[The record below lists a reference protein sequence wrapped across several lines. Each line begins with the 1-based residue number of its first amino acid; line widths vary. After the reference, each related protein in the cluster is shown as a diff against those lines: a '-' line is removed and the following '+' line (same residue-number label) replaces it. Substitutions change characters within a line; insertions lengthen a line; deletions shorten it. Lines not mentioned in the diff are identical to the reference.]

1 MDAPPVFHIGVKVN
15 DVIKSKRKQKKDK
28 MLGEYYINRHMNL
41 NKPNN
46 LRQWTIPSGLT
57 VSKSIIC
64 KFMMMCSCSHLEIN
78 NKINEMLYINKL
90 KPPFSK
96 TAAWIPPEC
105 VSRYI
110 QDSIKKECDE
120 WLKVKAIYSKIIK
133 FIISIRKL
141 CNTIKIKRALRNV
154 MNKCDPV
161 TLEEPVK
168 PIHIINFKKRCSYVY
183 ELDTIRKTINNR
195 LLTSDYM
202 FSNPQLPINI
212 LSNEPFTFYQLVS
225 IHSQFKKYG
234 ICSWVFDR
242 FKASNFNLER
252 FSLYN
257 RQQLKI
263 RAIEHFFT
271 AENDLYQ
278 ETVLDYFLLSDD
290 TALTNVDDV
299 DYYSIFK
306 RALYSK
312 NHSPYIKRWITT
324 TKRYYI
330 AKELQDSIHLKT
342 VLLLTENLYS
352 DIDMYL

>member
-1 MDAPPVFHIGVKVN
+1 M
-15 DVIKSKRKQKKDK
+15 
-28 MLGEYYINRHMNL
+28 
-41 NKPNN
+41 
-46 LRQWTIPSGLT
+46 
-57 VSKSIIC
+57 
-64 KFMMMCSCSHLEIN
+64 
-78 NKINEMLYINKL
+78 

-105 VSRYI
+105 VLRYI

-195 LLTSDYM
+195 LLLSDYM
-202 FSNPQLPINI
+202 FSNPQLPVNI

-225 IHSQFKKYG
+225 IHSQFKNYG
-234 ICSWVFDR
+234 VCSWVFDR

-299 DYYSIFK
+299 DYYIIFK

-312 NHSPYIKRWITT
+312 NHSPYIKRWIAT

-330 AKELQDSIHLKT
+330 AKELQDSTQLKT

-352 DIDMYL
+352 EIDMYL

>member
-1 MDAPPVFHIGVKVN
+1 MDAPPVFHIGVKMN
-15 DVIKSKRKQKKDK
+15 SYSKSKKKLKKDK
-28 MLGEYYINRHMNL
+28 MLREHYINNQINL
-41 NKPNN
+41 NKASN
-46 LRQWTIPSGLT
+46 LRQWTIPSGLI
-57 VSKSIIC
+57 VSKSIVC

-78 NKINEMLYINKL
+78 TKINDMLYINKL

-105 VSRYI
+105 VIRYI

-133 FIISIRKL
+133 FIISIRRL
-141 CNTIKIKRALRNV
+141 CNAIKIKRALRNV

-168 PIHIINFKKRCSYVY
+168 PIYIINFKKGCSYVY

-195 LLTSDYM
+195 LLLSDYM
-202 FSNPQLPINI
+202 FSNPQLPLNI

-225 IHSQFKKYG
+225 INSQFKKYG
-234 ICSWVFDR
+234 VYSWVFDR

-271 AENDLYQ
+271 VENDLYQ

-290 TALTNVDDV
+290 AILSNAGDP
-299 DYYSIFK
+299 DYYIIFK

-330 AKELQDSIHLKT
+330 AKELQDSTQLKT

-352 DIDMYL
+352 DIDIYL